1 MEGVDYDVVVIG
13 SGFGGSV
20 AALRLAEK
28 GYRVGVLEAGR
39 RFDDPS
45 SDAPGQRHRALPVN
59 SWHTRDYL
67 WAPFLRLT
75 GIQRI
80 HLLRGEKGARV
91 LVLAGAGVGGGSLVY
106 ANTLY
111 EPPRAFFDD
120 RQWRHITDWRAELA
134 PHYDQARRMLGVT
147 TNPTTTP
154 ADVAVRNVARE
165 MGREHTFHLT
175 PVGVYFGDRP
185 GEETGDPYFGGAGP
199 RRATCTECGSCMTG
213 CRSGAK
219 NMLTENYL
227 YLAER
232 AGARIFPL
240 TTVTAVRPASGGYRV
255 EVVSSGSLRGHRRTL
270 TAGQVVFAAGTYG
283 TQKLLHR
290 MKATGTLPGL
300 SDRLGA
306 LTRTNSEAIL
316 GIERLRS
323 RGDDHSRGVAI
334 TSSFHPDDQTHI
346 EPTRYGPGSNAMG
359 MLRTIL
365 VDGDGRVPRWA
376 KFLGLV
382 AARPWDLVRLPNLRH
397 WSRRTVIALVM
408 QTRDNSVTVSA
419 RRSLFGWT
427 MRSRPGHGEP
437 SPTWIPAAHQAVR
450 MLADEL
456 GGMAGGT
463 WLDLFS
469 IPTTAHFIGGCAI
482 GDSPASGVIDPYH
495 RIYGHEGLHVVDGSA
510 VSANLGVNPSLTITA
525 QAERA
530 MSLWPNHGDP
540 DPRPPLGAPY
550 RRVAPIMP
558 KNPAV
563 PDGAPAALRGPTA
576 QLAMRITARP
586 MVVSAG
592 TSRSR
597 GRTAPRPGTRRHVPR
612 RDRATGARAV
622 CRT

>member
-1 MEGVDYDVVVIG
+1 MGDPDYDVVVIG

-28 GYRVGVLEAGR
+28 GYRAAVLEAGR
-39 RFDDPS
+39 RFDDPAS
-45 SDAPGQRHRALPVN
+45 EAPRQRHRALPKN
-59 SWHTRDYL
+59 SWRTRDYL
-67 WAPFLRLT
+67 WAPGLGLT

-111 EPPRAFFDD
+111 EPPRPFFTDP
-120 RQWRHITDWRAELA
+120 QWCHITDWQAELS
-134 PHYDQARRMLGVT
+134 PFYDQAKRMLGVT
-147 TNPTTTP
+147 VNPTMTP
-154 ADVAVRNVARE
+154 ADTAARNVAKR
-165 MGREHTFHLT
+165 MGREDTFHLT

-185 GEETGDPYFGGAGP
+185 GEETADPYFGGAGP
-199 RRATCTECGSCMTG
+199 RRVTCTECGSCMTG

-232 AGARIFPL
+232 AGAQIIPM
-240 TTVTAVRPASGGYRV
+240 TTATAVRPADGGGYYV
-255 EVVSSGSLRGHRRTL
+255 EVVSTGSVPRHRRTI
-270 TAGQVVFAAGTYG
+270 TAGQVVLAAGTYG

-290 MKATGTLPGL
+290 MKATGALPRL

-316 GIERLRS
+316 GAERLRA

-359 MLRTIL
+359 ALRTLLI
-365 VDGDGRVPRWA
+365 DGGGRAPRWA
-376 KFLGLV
+376 KFLGQIV
-382 AARPWDLVRLPNLRH
+382 THPWYVVRLPNLRN

-408 QTRDNSVTVSA
+408 QTRDNSVTVKA
-419 RRSLFGWT
+419 RRSPFGWT
-427 MRSRPGHGEP
+427 MRSQHGHGEP
-437 SPTWIPAAHQAVR
+437 SPTWIPMAHQAVR
-450 MLADEL
+450 MLAEEL
-456 GGMAGGT
+456 GGLPGGT
-463 WLDLFS
+463 WLDLFN

-482 GDSPASGVIDPYH
+482 GDSPATGVIDPYH
-495 RIYGHEGLHVVDGSA
+495 RVYGHEGLHIVDGSA
-510 VSANLGVNPSLTITA
+510 VSANLGVNPALTITA

-550 RRVAPIMP
+550 QQAGPVTP

-563 PDGAPAALRGPTA
+563 PAHAPAALR
-576 QLAMRITARP
+576 L
-586 MVVSAG
+586 
-592 TSRSR
+592 
-597 GRTAPRPGTRRHVPR
+597 VP
-612 RDRATGARAV
+612 
-622 CRT
+622 